1 MYNDSMDHQDIEQ
14 VAKIFDS
21 IITSPSQAVQDAFRN
36 LTVLATLSRSNEQ
49 SHGPFED
56 LFKRLGAL
64 EYELKELRR
73 EVQIR
78 NNQDEITLDY
88 PNISDNSGIQLSFAD
103 NMGASSQYQHTWIGN
118 ITIGPECTGVYSDP
132 VQVFKIT

>member
-1 MYNDSMDHQDIEQ
+1 MDQKEIEQ

-36 LTVLATLSRSNEQ
+36 LTVLATLAQAEGQQNS
-49 SHGPFED
+49 GPFEKI
-56 LFKRLGAL
+56 FGRLQAL

-78 NNQDEITLDY
+78 HNYDNG
-88 PNISDNSGIQLSFAD
+88 ISDYISVNDIQLNFAD
-103 NMGASSQYQHTWIGN
+103 TMDASSANSWIGN
-118 ITIGPECTGVYSDP
+118 VTIAAGDTLYTDST
-132 VQVFKIT
+132 VQIFKVT